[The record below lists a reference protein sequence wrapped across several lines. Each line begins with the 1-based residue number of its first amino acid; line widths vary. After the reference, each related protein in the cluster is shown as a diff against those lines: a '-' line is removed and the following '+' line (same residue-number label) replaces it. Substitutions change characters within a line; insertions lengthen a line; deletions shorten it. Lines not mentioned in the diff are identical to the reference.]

1 MMLQQPNIVTVLR
14 SPAGWLSVAFL
25 TVAAFLL
32 YTSMASAQQTSTE
45 ATLSA
50 PGLTLD
56 ASEDAIELSWTAV
69 IGAKRYEL
77 WVWTSADGWQQIG
90 GDNLNET
97 HTDVAVGT
105 T

>member
-1 MMLQQPNIVTVLR
+1 MLQQPNIVTVLR

-32 YTSMASAQQTSTE
+32 YTNLALAQQTSTE
-45 ATLSA
+45 TTLSA
-50 PGLTLD
+50 PALT
-56 ASEDAIELSWTAV
+56 AEAGKSAVGLSWTSVAD
-69 IGAKRYEL
+69 GERYEM
-77 WVWTSADGWQQIG
+77 WIWTSSGGWKQIG
-90 GDNLNET
+90 GDNLTET